1 MSKYLMI
8 ALFALAA
15 VLGGVLLKRDR
26 DALQGEVTEAR
37 RQVAQLQ
44 QQAQQA
50 AQALQTRDELD
61 KQRFKEMTDAKH
73 EIDGLRD
80 ELAAG
85 TKRVLVRAT
94 CPASVPAAAG
104 PTGVDDAGNPE
115 LTDAAGQ
122 DYLRLR
128 EQIVTT
134 EAQLQGLKD
143 YIRQVV
149 QGAK

>member
-8 ALFALAA
+8 ALLALAA
-15 VLGGVLLKRDR
+15 VLVGVLLKNDR
-26 DALQGEVTEAR
+26 DTLLHEISESRAR
-37 RQVAQLQ
+37 VFKLE

-50 AQALQTRDELD
+50 AQALEARDTLD
-61 KQRFKEMTDAKH
+61 KQRFEEMSHAKN
-73 EIDGLRD
+73 EINDLRD
-80 ELAAG
+80 QLASG

-94 CPASVPAAAG
+94 CPAAVPASTS
-104 PTGVDDAGNPE
+104 PTGLDDARNPE
-115 LTDAAGQ
+115 LTTLAGQ

-134 EAQLQGLKD
+134 EAQLRGLKD
-143 YIRQVV
+143 YVRQVV